1 MAFVNQS
8 LRSNLQVRKDIVLG
22 WTVAAT
28 LLGVVGAPGDVGVPG
43 VTGIHDRFATK
54 HSLVDQKKKR
64 REQTGSRLSSASV
77 WDYADCL
84 YEIGIVNT
92 PLTAGLNFH

>member
-28 LLGVVGAPGDVGVPG
+28 LLGDVGVPG